1 MPENAGLAP
10 EEKLMKSKAVIPFC
24 FRCMVAALLVF
35 SYSGFGWSQEKVATT
50 SQNDKRPAKQV
61 KKDADY
67 WFNKGALVSTYGNNK
82 AAVQYFQKAIAL
94 DPNFSEAYF
103 SQGIS
108 YGQLGEYAKAV
119 AQINTALKMQPQN
132 GMYYYGR
139 GRVYLLWGD
148 KAKAMEDFK
157 KAAELG
163 DEDALNYLDYIGEGK
178 Q

>member
-1 MPENAGLAP
+1 
-10 EEKLMKSKAVIPFC
+10 MKSKPAILIYFSC
-24 FRCMVAALLVF
+24 LFAAALVF
-35 SYSGFGWSQEKVATT
+35 SFSGVAPAEKTT
-50 SQNDKRPAKQV
+50 AAKSRTAKEPAGPV

-94 DPNFSEAYF
+94 DPNFGRAYF
-103 SQGIS
+103 SQGVS
-108 YGQLGEYAKAV
+108 YGQLGQYPKAI
-119 AQINTALKMQPQN
+119 AQINMALKMEPQS

-148 KAKAMEDFK
+148 RAKAMDDFK

-163 DEDALNYLDYIGEGK
+163 DEDALNYLDYIGESK
-178 Q
+178 K

>member
-1 MPENAGLAP
+1 
-10 EEKLMKSKAVIPFC
+10 MKSKPAFLLYVSCLLAVVLF
-24 FRCMVAALLVF
+24 LSF
-35 SYSGFGWSQEKVATT
+35 SGNAWAQEKAATKSRT
-50 SQNDKRPAKQV
+50 AKTLAKPV

-94 DPNFSEAYF
+94 DPNFSRAYF
-103 SQGIS
+103 SQGVS
-108 YGQLGEYAKAV
+108 YGQLGQYPKAI
-119 AQINTALKMQPQN
+119 AQINTALKLEPQN

-139 GRVYLLWGD
+139 GRVYLMWGD
-148 KAKAMEDFK
+148 KTKAMDDFK

-178 Q
+178 K